1 MSVGGA
7 NTRTVASGLVGPVC
21 SVTVL
26 LLCLRICLK
35 KKKREVE
42 SGSQPLVLGNLLN
55 NHTLH
60 ARSADV

>member
-26 LLCLRICLK
+26 LLCLRICFK
-35 KKKREVE
+35 KK
-42 SGSQPLVLGNLLN
+42 N
-55 NHTLH
+55 
-60 ARSADV
+60 ARLKVDLSR

>member
-26 LLCLRICLK
+26 LLCLKMNLFK
-35 KKKREVE
+35 KKKKTQ
-42 SGSQPLVLGNLLN
+42 GGKWI
-55 NHTLH
+55 
-60 ARSADV
+60 SAVIPGKSSEQSHPPR